1 MLFNKANQLKWI
13 HKLYR
18 LGQLDLLQDSTNEI
32 FERILQHI
40 AHGFHANTGSLA
52 LYQGDDNSLLS
63 IVAGIGLP
71 ARYIGSVIDH
81 DRGIISW
88 VVKTGKSLLLEG
100 DAVNDPRFHHLTRRE
115 QMPVPSSALCWP
127 LRLNHRIIGVLSVNR
142 LNGQTCYTDADLE
155 FGNQLVNLITL
166 AIDNARLHYEKQQC
180 IERITLMNNHYLQTN
195 QQLQSTIDKLQEVQ
209 QSEKIASAWQLAAGV
224 AHEINN
230 PLGYINSN
238 LDTLKYYI
246 DNLLALIAI
255 YEQAEA
261 MGANAD
267 QFAHIKAF
275 KQKIDLEFLKT
286 DVLDLLAESHEGM
299 TRVNR
304 IVQDLKA
311 LSHLDASDDWQWTN
325 LHVGLESTLNI
336 INSEIEYKAT
346 IIKEF
351 GDLPEVKCLPHQLN
365 QVFMSLLVNAAH
377 AIENKGIITLRT
389 GTKNDQV
396 WVEISDTGQGIAPE
410 HQSKIF
416 DPFFTTKPVGKGTGL
431 GLSVSYTIIKKHQ
444 GEIQLTS
451 RLGQGATFRVELPI
465 SGVVIQNA

>member
-18 LGQLDLLQDSTNEI
+18 LGQFGLLQNSSNEI

-40 AHGFHANTGSLA
+40 TQGFHANTGSIA
-52 LYQGDDNSLLS
+52 LCQEDDNSLLS

-71 ARYIGSVIDH
+71 AGCIGSVIAPG
-81 DRGIISW
+81 RGIISW
-88 VVKTGKSLLLEG
+88 VVKTGKPLLLEG
-100 DAVNDPRFHHLTRRE
+100 DAADDTRFNNPLRRE
-115 QMPVPSSALCWP
+115 QMTVPLSALCWP

-142 LNGQTCYTDADLE
+142 LNGQVCYTESDLE
-155 FGNQLVNLITL
+155 FGNQLVDLITL
-166 AIDNARLHYEKQQC
+166 AIDNAKLHHQKQQC
-180 IERITLMNNHYLQTN
+180 IKRYTVMNEHYMQAN
-195 QQLQSTIDKLQEVQ
+195 QQLQTTIGKLAV
-209 QSEKIASAWQLAAGV
+209 GV

-230 PLGYINSN
+230 PIGYINSN
-238 LDTLKYYI
+238 LTSVKNYI
-246 DNLLALIAI
+246 ENLLALIAV

-261 MGANAD
+261 TSAD
-267 QFAHIKAF
+267 AEQFAHIKAF

-286 DVLDLLAESHEGM
+286 DVFDLLEEFHEGV
-299 TRVNR
+299 TQVKR
-304 IVQDLKA
+304 IIQDLKTF
-311 LSHLDASDDWQWTN
+311 SHLDGGDDWQWTN
-325 LHVGLESTLNI
+325 LHEGLESTLNI

-346 IIKEF
+346 IVKEF
-351 GDLPEVKCLPHQLN
+351 GDLPEVKCLPYQLN
-365 QVFMSLLVNAAH
+365 QVFMNLLVNAAH
-377 AIENKGIITLRT
+377 AIENEGIITLRT
-389 GTKNDQV
+389 GTENDQA

-451 RLGQGATFRVELPI
+451 RLGQGTTFRVKLPI
-465 SGVVIQNA
+465 SGAAIQDA